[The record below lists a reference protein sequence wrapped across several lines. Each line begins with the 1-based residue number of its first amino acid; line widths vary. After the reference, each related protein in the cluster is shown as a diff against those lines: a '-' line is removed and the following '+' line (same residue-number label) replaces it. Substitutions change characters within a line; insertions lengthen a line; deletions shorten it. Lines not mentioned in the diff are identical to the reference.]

1 MGLNQVGSGCLT
13 RASISERPSL
23 TSNKGES
30 TFEIH
35 LEIYLLNWSKMY
47 AWDKE
52 RTTRLQQGIM
62 LYNIWGEKL
71 ATFSRKN
78 AVLLD
83 FVQMRWGEGPAQIF
97 CHLFKSAF
105 LVNKW
110 SLCPTKGPSF
120 ELLTVFI
127 GPESDHWECLS
138 LTHSLTDSLPFSKLD
153 WCDPGMWRW
162 QLKTCWS
169 CFSRLI
175 FKKEKK
181 KPEHYH

>member
-30 TFEIH
+30 TFETH

-62 LYNIWGEKL
+62 LYNIWGKKL
-71 ATFSRKN
+71 GTFSRKN

-83 FVQMRWGEGPAQIF
+83 FVQMRGGGGPCPNFLSTFHKLYIRVDRHSRTCKKKIIIQPISVPSGVPRRGCSSFF
-97 CHLFKSAF
+97 CSNTL
-105 LVNKW
+105 
-110 SLCPTKGPSF
+110 PSF
-120 ELLTVFI
+120 A
-127 GPESDHWECLS
+127 
-138 LTHSLTDSLPFSKLD
+138 TDTYK
-153 WCDPGMWRW
+153 
-162 QLKTCWS
+162 
-169 CFSRLI
+169 
-175 FKKEKK
+175 
-181 KPEHYH
+181 